1 MAREVWVLLAM
12 VCTGAL
18 SGVLFDLMR
27 AIRSNFKGTVMAAVT
42 DAVYWMAVS
51 VFVWYTLLIF
61 YDGQIRFFEFLGL
74 GIGLVLYFLLLSR
87 LILRIFIGIFKL
99 FFKILLTPAG
109 FLYKIIRRMLLC
121 LNSLK
126 IVRKGN

>member
-1 MAREVWVLLAM
+1 MVKEVWVLLAM
-12 VCTGAL
+12 VCVGAL

-27 AIRSNFKGTVMAAVT
+27 ALRSNFKGAVMAAVT
-42 DAVYWMAVS
+42 DAVYWIAVS
-51 VFVWYTLLIF
+51 VFVWYTLLFF
-61 YDGQIRFFEFLGL
+61 YDGQIRFFEFFGL

-109 FLYKIIRRMLLC
+109 FLYKIIKRMLLC
-121 LNSLK
+121 LNKLK